1 MKKTVLFLFLALIF
15 SQNAIY
21 SAVVENITESR
32 GYISANAEKDKDVY
46 PNVAEITFTKENTAK
61 SIEMASQE
69 NKTAMTAIQTALL
82 LYKDDNT
89 EIRTG
94 SYSAT
99 PNYTYKNNKK
109 QLTGYTVINSVTV
122 KTKSTEKLGK
132 MIDAAIL
139 AGADRVGSLSF
150 SYQNDGTVCKD
161 LIYQATSEAQDIANL
176 TAKTTNQIIK
186 GVKYISTSC
195 YVQHSNSASYRNFSA
210 KSSAFGSSSDTAEAM
225 PETTI
230 TPGKIK
236 VRANVNAEFY
246 VK

>member
-1 MKKTVLFLFLALIF
+1 MKKLVLLIVLALMF
-15 SQNAIY
+15 SQNVIY
-21 SAVVENITESR
+21 SEVVEKITEAR
-32 GYISANAEKDKDVY
+32 GYISANVEKDKDVY

-61 SIEMASQE
+61 SIETASQE

-82 LYKDDNT
+82 AYKDDNT

-99 PNYTYKNNKK
+99 PNYVYKNNKK
-109 QLTGYTVINSVTV
+109 QLTGYTVVNSVTV

-150 SYQNDGTVCKD
+150 AYQNDGTICRD
-161 LIYQATSEAQDIANL
+161 LITQATGEAQDIAKL
-176 TAKTTNQIIK
+176 TAKTTNQVVK
-186 GVKYISTSC
+186 GVKYIKTGC
-195 YVQHSNSASYRNFSA
+195 YIEQSNSMNYRNFSA
-210 KSSAFGSSSDTAEAM
+210 KSMAFGSADTAEAM

-236 VRANVNAEFY
+236 VRANVSAEFY

>member
-1 MKKTVLFLFLALIF
+1 MKKTALLLILAMIF
-15 SQNAIY
+15 SQNVIY
-21 SAVVENITESR
+21 SEVVEKITETR

-61 SIEMASQE
+61 SIETASQE
-69 NKTAMTAIQTALL
+69 NKTAMTAIQTALSSF
-82 LYKDDNT
+82 KDDNT

-132 MIDAAIL
+132 MIDSAIL

-161 LIYQATSEAQDIANL
+161 LISQATKEAQDIANL

-186 GVKYISTSC
+186 GVKYISTGC
-195 YVQHSNSASYRNFSA
+195 YIQHANTASYRNFSA
-210 KSSAFGSSSDTAEAM
+210 KNSSFGASADTEAAM

>member
-1 MKKTVLFLFLALIF
+1 MKKTALLLILALIF
-15 SQNAIY
+15 SQNVIY
-21 SAVVENITESR
+21 SEVVEKITETR

-61 SIEMASQE
+61 SIENASLE
-69 NKTAMTAIQTALL
+69 NKTAMTAIQTALSSF
-82 LYKDDNT
+82 KDDNT

-132 MIDAAIL
+132 MIDSAIL
-139 AGADRVGSLSF
+139 AGADRVGSLAF

-161 LIYQATSEAQDIANL
+161 LISQATKEAQDIANL
-176 TAKTTNQIIK
+176 TAKTTNQVIK

-195 YVQHSNSASYRNFSA
+195 YIQHSNTASYRNFSA
-210 KSSAFGSSSDTAEAM
+210 KSASFGASADTAEAM

>member
-1 MKKTVLFLFLALIF
+1 MKKTAILLLFTLIF
-15 SQNAIY
+15 SQNVIY
-21 SAVVENITESR
+21 SEVVEKITETR
-32 GYISANAEKDKDVY
+32 GIISANAEKDKDVY

-61 SIEMASQE
+61 SIETASQE
-69 NKTAMTAIQTALL
+69 NKTAMTAIQTALSSFQNE
-82 LYKDDNT
+82 NT

-94 SYSAT
+94 TYSAT
-99 PNYTYKNNKK
+99 PNYVYKNNKK

-132 MIDAAIL
+132 MVDAAIQ
-139 AGADRVGSLSF
+139 AGADSVGSLSF
-150 SYQNDGTVCKD
+150 SYQNDGTVCRD
-161 LIYQATSEAQDIANL
+161 LISQATKEAQDIANL

-195 YVQHSNSASYRNFSA
+195 YIQHSNSASYRNFSA
-210 KSSAFGSSSDTAEAM
+210 KSMSFGASADTAEAV